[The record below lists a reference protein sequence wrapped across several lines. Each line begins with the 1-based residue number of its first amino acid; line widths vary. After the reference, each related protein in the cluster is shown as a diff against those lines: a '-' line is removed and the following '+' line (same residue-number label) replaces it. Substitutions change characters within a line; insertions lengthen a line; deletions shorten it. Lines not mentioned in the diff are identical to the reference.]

1 MSRYYCRLNLKAEKM
16 DMQTLLKIA
25 ARGGLKQDVE
35 ISSSQLAADMKISQ
49 QTAARRLKS
58 LEDEGFITRDVL
70 SKGQTIRI
78 TSLGR
83 ERLGGMYRELST
95 VFGSDDATLAICG
108 TVTTGMGEGEYYMSM
123 TGYKDQFQDRLGF
136 APFPGTLNLKLKG
149 AEDLS
154 ARQSLSGLPGIH
166 IEGFK
171 EENRTF
177 GSVKCFGADIEGI
190 SGAVVM
196 PKRTHHAPDTLEVI
210 SDAMIRGQLKI
221 KDGDK
226 VCVRIR
232 IG

>member
-1 MSRYYCRLNLKAEKM
+1 M
-16 DMQTLLKIA
+16 DMQALMKIA
-25 ARGGLKQDVE
+25 ARGGLARDVE
-35 ISSSQLAADMKISQ
+35 ISSSQLAGDLGISQ
-49 QTAARRLKS
+49 QTAARKLKA
-58 LEDEGFITRDVL
+58 LEDEGLITRDVL

-78 TSLGR
+78 TSQGK
-83 ERLGGMYRELST
+83 ERLGGMYRELSS
-95 VFGSDDATLAICG
+95 VFGSEERTLAICG

-123 TGYKDQFQDRLGF
+123 AGYKEQFNDKLGF
-136 APFPGTLNLKLKG
+136 VPYPGTLNLKLKG

-154 ARQSLSGLPGIH
+154 ERQSLSGLPGIH

-177 GSVKCFGADIEGI
+177 GSVKCFGADVEGL

-196 PKRTHHAPDTLEVI
+196 PKRTHHAPDTLELI
-210 SDAMIRGQLKI
+210 SDAKIRNHLKL

>member
-1 MSRYYCRLNLKAEKM
+1 MVEKM

-35 ISSSQLAADMKISQ
+35 ISSSQLAVDLLISQ
-49 QTAARRLKS
+49 QTAARRLKA

-78 TSLGR
+78 TSQGK
-83 ERLGGMYRELST
+83 ERLGVMYRELSS
-95 VFGSDDATLAICG
+95 VFGAEDATLAICG
-108 TVTTGMGEGEYYMSM
+108 TVTTGMGEGEYYMGM
-123 TGYKDQFQDRLGF
+123 TDYKDQFKKKLGF
-136 APFPGTLNLKLKG
+136 TPYPGTLNLKLRG

-154 ARQSLSGLPGIH
+154 ARQSLSGLPGTH
-166 IEGFK
+166 IAGFK

-177 GSVKCFGADIEGI
+177 GSVKCFNAEVEGI
-190 SGAVVM
+190 NGAVVM

-210 SDAMIRGQLKI
+210 SETHIRSRLKLE
-221 KDGDK
+221 DGDK